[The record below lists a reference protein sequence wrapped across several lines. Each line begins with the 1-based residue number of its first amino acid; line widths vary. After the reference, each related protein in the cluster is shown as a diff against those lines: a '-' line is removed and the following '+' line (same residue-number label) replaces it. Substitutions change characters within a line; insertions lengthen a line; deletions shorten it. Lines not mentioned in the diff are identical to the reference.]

1 MAYSFKTKG
10 KLLARILQFSYSFS
24 GDDEIASIAS
34 SEYTFD
40 SVERPD
46 LDLLVTANNEYSKVT
61 TTPFSL
67 SPDDNPDD
75 IMNRSGRSVIF
86 SKAIE
91 NPNSRDQAQSRSG
104 TKSGARLKFSPINR
118 YTSIESKRS
127 TIASTS
133 RGASSQQYYNSD
145 LEIMNDETEDEGF
158 DDNFSNLSSLDPT
171 FMVLPNSVKAHS
183 GVARYKDFV
192 RLLPVHISKLV
203 LAFLDRVSLNN
214 CVCVS
219 KNWRILAEEVHREC
233 FVQHALREEVM
244 LMQVCGTIFQFVQMT
259 RFASDNK
266 MPVAFRYVTF
276 QNVTLRLISSL
287 YDNFLFPSLL

>member
-1 MAYSFKTKG
+1 MTCSFKTKG
-10 KLLARILQFSYSFS
+10 KLLTRNVQFSYSFS

-40 SVERPD
+40 SEERPD
-46 LDLLVTANNEYSKVT
+46 LDLLVTANTEYSQMT
-61 TTPFSL
+61 TAPFSP

-91 NPNSRDQAQSRSG
+91 NPNIRDQTQSRSG
-104 TKSGARLKFSPINR
+104 AKNGTRLKFSPINR
-118 YTSIESKRS
+118 YTCVECKRS
-127 TIASTS
+127 TVASTS
-133 RGASSQQYYNSD
+133 RGASSQLHYNSD

-158 DDNFSNLSSLDPT
+158 DDNFSDLNSLDPA
-171 FMVLPNSVKAHS
+171 FMILPNSVKAHS
-183 GVARYKDFV
+183 GVARYKDFI
-192 RLLPVHISKLV
+192 RLLPVHISKLI

-233 FVQHALREEVM
+233 FVQQSLREEVM
-244 LMQVCGTIFQFVQMT
+244 LMQVCGTIF
-259 RFASDNK
+259 
-266 MPVAFRYVTF
+266 
-276 QNVTLRLISSL
+276 
-287 YDNFLFPSLL
+287 